1 MAVFKIKDMAC
12 AYRKGKVILFIE
24 NFVIPD
30 REICVLFGASG
41 SGKSTIL
48 ETLGLMTNT
57 LHIEDSISPSIE
69 FFPGDG
75 SPSINYFLGSNP
87 VQSTIWDIKP
97 FKKNSPKDLRKDY
110 FAFIFQDTN
119 LMQSFTAV
127 ENVAV
132 TYLVETGSKNEA
144 IQKAKAILNEKLE
157 LPIDE
162 FRPVT
167 NLSGGQRQRL
177 AFGRALVS
185 HFTLLFGDEPTGN
198 LDHVMSRSLMEG
210 LNDFVHINNAIS
222 YAFSSIIVSHDIE
235 LTLETSDRIIVLT
248 PVNNLINK
256 ENDPTLR
263 GKMPSVPKTY
273 SVVEKENVFVSK
285 LVDGEKKWF
294 REIDQSNQI
303 KTEEMK
309 TVLKKLLALYY
320 RKKK

>member
-12 AYRKGKVILFIE
+12 AYREGKIILFIE
-24 NFVIPD
+24 DFVIPD

-57 LHIEDSISPSIE
+57 LHVEDSISPSIE

-75 SPSINYFLGSNP
+75 SPSINYFLRSNP
-87 VQSTIWDIKP
+87 VQNTLWDIKP

-132 TYLVETGSKNEA
+132 TYLVETGSKNAA
-144 IQKAKAILNEKLE
+144 IQKAMAILKKKLE
-157 LPIDE
+157 LPIE
-162 FRPVT
+162 ESRRVT

-177 AFGRALVS
+177 AFGRALIS
-185 HFTLLFGDEPTGN
+185 RFTLLFGDEPTGN

-210 LNDFVHINNAIS
+210 LSDFVHNKNGTS

-248 PVNNLINK
+248 PVNNLVNK

-263 GKMPSVPKTY
+263 GKIPSAPKIY
-273 SVVEKENVFVSK
+273 SVLEKENVFVSK
-285 LVDGEKKWF
+285 LMDGKRKWF
-294 REIDQSNQI
+294 REIDQFNQI

-309 TVLKKLLALYY
+309 AVLKELLALYY
-320 RKKK
+320 PDKK